1 MTMLVVAACLIVNFI
16 MIFRVPP
23 VVEALVFVGFVLLA
37 AGALLLILAVA
48 TLRGKRAQGLVDTG
62 IYGIVRHPMYLGGII
77 MFFSHIFFGQHWL
90 VFVSTGVAIGCC
102 YRSMV
107 LGDRQNVAKFGD
119 DYVRY
124 MKRVPRMNIFLGLAR
139 RLK

>member
-1 MTMLVVAACLIVNFI
+1 MIMLVVAACLTLNFI

-23 VVEALVFVGFVLLA
+23 VVEALVFVGFVILA
-37 AGALLLILAVA
+37 AGAVLFILAVV
-48 TLRGKRAQGLVDTG
+48 TLHGKRSKGLVDTG

-90 VFVSTGVAIGCC
+90 VFISTGVAIGCC

-107 LGDRQNVAKFGD
+107 LGDLQNVTKFGD

-124 MKRVPRMNIFLGLAR
+124 MKKVPRMNIFLGLAR